1 MVLKSDDFLA
11 NETIGIIGAGSLG
24 RTLAETFIEHGFP
37 KEKLMISYGGKPS
50 TFESIKKAGLIGNI
64 IDNKV
69 ICQKS
74 TIIFIAIKPQ
84 SLKELKNLPFTN
96 NSLVVSCMAG
106 ISLASMEGALG
117 IDMLRIMTSGPDTI
131 KGKKGI
137 VAVYPQ
143 NDTLINIL
151 SFLSLK
157 VHELQDEENIHVF
170 TVGVCLPAALLIANK
185 KGLNIENSIE
195 VIENEYSDFREIYNW
210 AKDVLP
216 VFDSERSQMSY
227 IEHMSTKGGIT
238 EAIVNSLNSGDTF
251 LDSLRKGIVR
261 SKEISIFARF
271 ALTGDNKSN
280 D

>member
-11 NETIGIIGAGSLG
+11 NEIIGIIGAGFLG

-50 TFESIKKAGLIGNI
+50 TLESIKKAGLIGNI
-64 IDNKV
+64 TDNKV

-74 TIIFIAIKPQ
+74 TIIFIVIKPQ

-106 ISLASMEGALG
+106 ISSASMEGALG
-117 IDMLRIMTSGPDTI
+117 IKVLRIMTSGPDTI

-151 SFLSLK
+151 SFLNLR
-157 VHELQDEENIHVF
+157 VHELQDEESIHVF

-185 KGLNIENSIE
+185 RGLNIEDSIE
-195 VIENEYSDFREIYNW
+195 TIDKEYCGFREIYYW
-210 AKDVLP
+210 AKNVLP
-216 VFDSERSQMSY
+216 VFDSEKAQTNY
-227 IEHMSTKGGIT
+227 IEHMSTEGGIT
-238 EAIVNSLNSGDTF
+238 EAIVNSLKSGDTF
-251 LDSLRKGIVR
+251 LDSLRKGIAR
-261 SKEISIFARF
+261 SKEISTFAMF
-271 ALTGDNKSN
+271 ALTGDDKNN